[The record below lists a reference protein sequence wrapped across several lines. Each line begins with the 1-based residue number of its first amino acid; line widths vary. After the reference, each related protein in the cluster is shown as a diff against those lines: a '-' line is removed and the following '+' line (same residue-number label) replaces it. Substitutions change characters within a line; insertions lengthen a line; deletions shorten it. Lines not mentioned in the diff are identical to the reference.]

1 MQTRLIMLGV
11 AALSMPLLA
20 VAAQQSGQQTVL
32 VAERPHT
39 SAPTTT
45 GTIIT
50 LDEAIRLALASNPTL
65 RSATRSVAIAD
76 ATKSQAGLI
85 VNPELSVL
93 REGMDRAN
101 RTQTVQIN
109 QRLELGGKRSARVDV
124 AERERQMAL
133 QDVAVA
139 QAQLRA
145 DVTTAYFEALIAQ
158 ERLELAQASVQ
169 VAEKATLAASK
180 RVTAGRI
187 SPIEESRSK
196 VAEAGVRLEL
206 AQALSELSLAKQRLG
221 ALWGRIDAGPLSLE
235 RPAGDGTALPPFDML
250 RQQLEAGPQLRRARN
265 QVEREEAQVR
275 LERAQRVPDL
285 TVTVGSQRDNQIGH
299 NQAVVGVSFPL
310 PLFNRNQGNMLAALR
325 RTDKARSDL
334 DAERLRVSQALSEAY
349 QRAQLAQQEIASIT
363 TDILPVAQTT
373 YNAAVTG
380 FEAGKFS
387 FLDVLDAQRTLF
399 QTRAQYLRALSD
411 RYRSVADLGR
421 YVQLRPD
428 QSK

>member
-1 MQTRLIMLGV
+1 M
-11 AALSMPLLA
+11 
-20 VAAQQSGQQTVL
+20 
-32 VAERPHT
+32 
-39 SAPTTT
+39 
-45 GTIIT
+45 
-50 LDEAIRLALASNPTL
+50 
-65 RSATRSVAIAD
+65 
-76 ATKSQAGLI
+76 
-85 VNPELSVL
+85 
-93 REGMDRAN
+93 
-101 RTQTVQIN
+101 
-109 QRLELGGKRSARVDV
+109 GGKRSARVDV
-124 AERERQMAL
+124 AERERQVAL
-133 QDVAVA
+133 QDVAVTL
-139 QAQLRA
+139 AQLRA

-158 ERLELAQASVQ
+158 ERLELARASVQ

-196 VAEAGVRLEL
+196 VAEAGARLES

-221 ALWGRIDAGPLSLE
+221 ALWGRTDAGQLSLE
-235 RPAGDGTALPPFDML
+235 RPASDVQALPPLDAL
-250 RQQLEAGPQLRRARN
+250 RQQLEGGPQLRRARN

-275 LERAQRVPDL
+275 LERAQRVPDV

-299 NQAVVGVSFPL
+299 NQAVLGVSVPL

-334 DAERLRVSQALSEAY
+334 DAERLRVGQALSEAY

-363 TDILPVAQTT
+363 ADILPVAQTT
-373 YNAAVTG
+373 YDAAVIG

>member
-1 MQTRLIMLGV
+1 MRPRFIMLGA
-11 AALSMPLLA
+11 AALSMPWLA
-20 VAAQQSGQQTVL
+20 AAAQQSDQQTISV
-32 VAERPHT
+32 
-39 SAPTTT
+39 SAHPYAPAPSTTAAV
-45 GTIIT
+45 IT

-65 RSATRSVAIAD
+65 RSATQSVAIAD
-76 ATKSQAGLI
+76 ASKSQAGLI
-85 VNPELSVL
+85 ANPELSVL

-124 AERERQMAL
+124 AERERQVAI

-158 ERLELAQASVQ
+158 ERLELARASVQ

-187 SPIEESRSK
+187 SPIEESRSR

-206 AQALSELSLAKQRLG
+206 AQASSEVSLAKQRLG
-221 ALWGRIDAGPLSLE
+221 ALWGRTDAGHLSLE
-235 RPAGDGTALPPFDML
+235 RPGGDVPALPPLDAL
-250 RQQLEAGPQLRRARN
+250 RQQLEGGPQLRRARQ

-275 LERAQRVPDL
+275 LERAQRVPDV
-285 TVTVGSQRDNQIGH
+285 TVTVGSKRDEQIGH
-299 NQAVVGVSFPL
+299 NQAVVGVSVPL

-325 RTDKARSDL
+325 RTDKARADL
-334 DAERLRVSQALSEAY
+334 DAERLRISQALSEAY

-363 TDILPVAQTT
+363 ADILPVAQTT
-373 YNAAVTG
+373 YDAAVTG

-411 RYRSVADLGR
+411 RYRSEADLGR
-421 YVQLRPD
+421 YVQIRPD

>member
-20 VAAQQSGQQTVL
+20 VAAQQSDQQTVL
-32 VAERPHT
+32 LAERPNT
-39 SAPTTT
+39 PAPTTT

-65 RSATRSVAIAD
+65 RSATQSVAIAD

-93 REGMDRAN
+93 REGMDREN

-124 AERERQMAL
+124 AERERQVAL

-139 QAQLRA
+139 AAQLRA

-158 ERLELAQASVQ
+158 ERLELARASVQ

-180 RVTAGRI
+180 RVIAGRI
-187 SPIEESRSK
+187 SPIEESRSR
-196 VAEAGVRLEL
+196 VAEAGARLEL
-206 AQALSELSLAKQRLG
+206 AQASSELNLAKQRLG
-221 ALWGRIDAGPLSLE
+221 ALWDRTDAGPLSLE
-235 RPAGDGTALPPFDML
+235 RPASDVQALPPLDAL
-250 RQQLEAGPQLRRARN
+250 RQQLEGGPQLRRARN

-285 TVTVGSQRDNQIGH
+285 TVTVGSQRDNEIGR
-299 NQAVVGVSFPL
+299 NQAVVGVSVPL

-363 TDILPVAQTT
+363 ADILPVAQTT

-421 YVQLRPD
+421 YVQLRPN

>member
-1 MQTRLIMLGV
+1 MRPRFIMLGA

-20 VAAQQSGQQTVL
+20 AAAQQSDQQTISV
-32 VAERPHT
+32 
-39 SAPTTT
+39 SAGAYVPAPSTTAAV
-45 GTIIT
+45 IT

-65 RSATRSVAIAD
+65 RSATQSVAIAD
-76 ATKSQAGLI
+76 ASKSQAGFI

-124 AERERQMAL
+124 AERERQVAL

-158 ERLELAQASVQ
+158 ERVELARASVQ

-206 AQALSELSLAKQRLG
+206 AQASSEVSLAKQRLG
-221 ALWGRIDAGPLSLE
+221 ALWGRTDAGQLSLE
-235 RPAGDGTALPPFDML
+235 RPVSDVPALPPLDAL
-250 RQQLEAGPQLRRARN
+250 RQQLEAGPQLRRARE

-275 LERAQRVPDL
+275 LERAQRVPDV
-285 TVTVGSQRDNQIGH
+285 TVTIGSQRDNQIGH
-299 NQAVVGVSFPL
+299 NQAVLGVSVPL

-334 DAERLRVSQALSEAY
+334 DAERLRVNQALSEAY
-349 QRAQLAQQEIASIT
+349 QRAQLAQQEIGSIT
-363 TDILPVAQTT
+363 AEILPVAQTT
-373 YNAAVTG
+373 YDAAVTG

-411 RYRSVADLGR
+411 RYRSMADLGR

>member
-1 MQTRLIMLGV
+1 MQTRFIMLGA

-20 VAAQQSGQQTVL
+20 VAAQPSDQQTISVTP
-32 VAERPHT
+32 R
-39 SAPTTT
+39 SYAPAPSTAAAV
-45 GTIIT
+45 IT

-65 RSATRSVAIAD
+65 RSTTQSVAIAD
-76 ATKSQAGLI
+76 ATRTQAGLR

-93 REGMDRAN
+93 REGMDRSN

-124 AERERQMAL
+124 AEQERQVAV

-145 DVTTAYFEALIAQ
+145 DVTTLYFEALIAQ
-158 ERLELAQASVQ
+158 ERLELARASVQ
-169 VAEKATLAASK
+169 VAEKATLVASK

-187 SPIEESRSK
+187 SPIEQSRSR

-206 AQALSELSLAKQRLG
+206 AQASSEVSLARQRLA
-221 ALWGRIDAGPLSLE
+221 ALWGRTDAIQLSLE
-235 RPAGDGTALPPFDML
+235 RPADDISALPPLDEV
-250 RQQLEAGPQLRRARN
+250 RRQLEAGPQLRRARE
-265 QVEREEAQVR
+265 QVAREEAQVT

-285 TVTVGSQRDNQIGH
+285 TVTLGSQRDNQIGH
-299 NQAVVGVSFPL
+299 NQAVVGLSVPL

-334 DAERLRVSQALSEAY
+334 DAEKLRVSQALNEAY
-349 QRAQLAQQEIASIT
+349 QRAQVAQQEITSFTAE
-363 TDILPVAQTT
+363 ILPVAQTT
-373 YNAAVTG
+373 YDAAVTG

-421 YVQLRPD
+421 YVQLRPG
-428 QSK
+428 QNK